1 MAEVAS
7 SPKNGIGGS
16 SWIAGFQ
23 GDEAPY
29 SYKTETGEQYDV
41 TIVTYKFGKKVETGT
56 ITFGNGDKYE
66 GDWSMGSK
74 NGKGI
79 YRCFNGVVY
88 EGRWKDDMR
97 HGYGTC
103 TYANGD
109 VYKGKWAKNQKHGD
123 GCYTFANGNQY
134 TGDWRSD
141 RACGKGVCDYANKDR
156 SKKSAILL
164 DLLRLFGRRFYRMR
178 VNNLNLNLNL
188 NLIGTRATGRT
199 IGHTATASMYTQAV
213 STMTVHG

>member
-1 MAEVAS
+1 VRWARHAWEGAAVNHMAEVAS

-134 TGDWRSD
+134 TGD
-141 RACGKGVCDYANKDR
+141 YAIMPTK
-156 SKKSAILL
+156 
-164 DLLRLFGRRFYRMR
+164 
-178 VNNLNLNLNL
+178 
-188 NLIGTRATGRT
+188 IGTRATGRT